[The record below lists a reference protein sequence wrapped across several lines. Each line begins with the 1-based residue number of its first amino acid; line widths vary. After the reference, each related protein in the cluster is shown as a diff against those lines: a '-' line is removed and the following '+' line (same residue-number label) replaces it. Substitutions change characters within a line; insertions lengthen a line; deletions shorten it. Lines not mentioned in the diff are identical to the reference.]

1 MGKWLTKK
9 IKDLCQIG
17 RGRVISQ
24 EEIQN
29 NPGVYPVYS
38 SQSMNKGEMGRIDS
52 YDFEG
57 EYVTWTTDGA
67 YAGTVFHRDGKF
79 NCTNVCGT
87 LKAKEEE
94 KLDLL
99 FLSYLLS
106 TQAKKYVSYVGN
118 PKLMNGVMADIEL
131 LLPENKPEQTR
142 IAQILS
148 TADAAIAQ
156 TEDLITKYQRIKTGL
171 MQDLLTKGIDEH
183 GNIRSELTH
192 RFKTENGLR
201 VPEEWEVTIIGTCLE
216 GIEQGWSPDC
226 EGEPAPT
233 GEWGVLKTTSV
244 TWEGFNEDENKK
256 LPENL
261 FPKKQYEIKNGD
273 VLMTRGGPNSRVGV
287 VAFVKETRSNLILC
301 DKIYRLIPK
310 VKLLPEYLAIAL
322 SSSTTQRHLS
332 NLKTGMAESQT
343 NISQKIVESLSI
355 LVPSPIEQ
363 QRIIDKL
370 NGIDKML
377 KQNQRSLNKFQSLK
391 TGLMQ
396 DLLSGKVRITVK
408 EKTLVNP

>member
-1 MGKWLTKK
+1 MKLEKVLTYQKGRSPQ
-9 IKDLCQIG
+9 KDFVSDNLILYLTPEYLRGNASPNFISDFPSKVSVEDGDLLLLWDGSNAGEFFKG
-17 RGRVISQ
+17 RKGFL
-24 EEIQN
+24 
-29 NPGVYPVYS
+29 S
-38 SQSMNKGEMGRIDS
+38 STMVKFRFNEDEYQREFLFYQLKA
-52 YDFEG
+52 FEG
-57 EYVTWTTDGA
+57 YL
-67 YAGTVFHRDGKF
+67 KSQ
-79 NCTNVCGT
+79 TNGSGIPHV
-87 LKAKEEE
+87 
-94 KLDLL
+94 DR
-99 FLSYLLS
+99 
-106 TQAKKYVSYVGN
+106 
-118 PKLMNGVMADIEL
+118 EL
-131 LLPENKPEQTR
+131 LLGIEVEKFDKPEQTR

-148 TADAAIAQ
+148 KADAAIAQ
-156 TEDLITKYQRIKTGL
+156 TEALIAKYQRIKTGL
-171 MQDLLTKGIDEH
+171 MQDLLTSGIDEH
-183 GNIRSELTH
+183 GNTRSEQTH
-192 RFKTENGLR
+192 RFKTEKGLR
-201 VPEEWEVTIIGTCLE
+201 VPEEWEVSIIGTYLE

-244 TWEGFNEDENKK
+244 TWEGFNENENKK

-261 FPKKQYEIKNGD
+261 FPKKQYEIKDGD

-363 QRIIDKL
+363 ERIIDKL

-377 KQNQRSLNKFQSLK
+377 KQNQRSLNKLQSLK

-396 DLLSGKVRITVK
+396 DLLSGKVRVNIK
-408 EKTLVNP
+408 AEALVNS